1 MDPVLVVAAAVVDD
15 LDDSRL
21 LLAARRARPASLAGR
36 WEFPGGKVEPGE
48 APEEALHR
56 ELREELG
63 VQVALGVELLGPDDG
78 AWRLSEQYV
87 MRLWFAEVLEG
98 EPVPLVEHDELRWLP
113 DGQWLDVPWL
123 DADVRIVER
132 LHAFVSSFARH
143 DHTAP
148 GRTS

>member
-15 LDDSRL
+15 LDDPRL
-21 LLAARRARPASLAGR
+21 LLAARRATPASLAGR

-48 APEEALHR
+48 TPEEALHR

-63 VQVALGVELLGPDDG
+63 VRVGLGVELLGPDDG
-78 AWRLSEQYV
+78 AWRLSDQYV

-98 EPVPLVEHDELRWLP
+98 EPEPIVEHDELRWLP
-113 DGQWLDVPWL
+113 EGQWTDVPWL

-132 LHAFVSSFARH
+132 LREFVTSFAR
-143 DHTAP
+143 P
-148 GRTS
+148 GQRAVDRPV